1 MIIFNT
7 DGQPQQ
13 ENQVFENGGYYIR
26 NGLQGVVSP
35 TAIRSIQT
43 SKEGIVKVY
52 SLDGRLLRTA
62 KDSQEATS
70 GLPKGIYIVNN
81 RKFVLK

>member
-1 MIIFNT
+1 MI
-7 DGQPQQ
+7 
-13 ENQVFENGGYYIR
+13 FENGGYYLKT
-26 NGLQGVVSP
+26 GLFDVVP
-35 TAIRSIQT
+35 TAIRDIRA
-43 SKEGIVKVY
+43 KEEGIVKVY

-62 KDSQEATS
+62 KDSREATS